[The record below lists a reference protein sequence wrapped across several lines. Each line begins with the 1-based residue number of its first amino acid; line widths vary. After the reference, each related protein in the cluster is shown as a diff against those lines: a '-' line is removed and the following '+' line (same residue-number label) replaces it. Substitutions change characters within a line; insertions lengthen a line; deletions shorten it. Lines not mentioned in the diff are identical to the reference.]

1 MEEGRFEAIEIEG
14 KWWDKLVESMD
25 SKVSTRATGKC
36 NRIDIIILI
45 AVIIRL
51 EHRRVIQK
59 NILLIPSIKAYLL
72 TIDQCKILL

>member
-25 SKVSTRATGKC
+25 SKVSTRATGKG

-59 NILLIPSIKAYLL
+59 KHPSNPIY
-72 TIDQCKILL
+72 